1 VINDRNYDHCSVVS
15 TVRKLFCNPASQPLN
30 WREAQA
36 ATFENILTLT
46 GANIRTDV
54 VNLPEP
60 VVSSG
65 VNINAAADAPIPRA
79 PTDLTVLMAG
89 AMHNALQQQGLQP
102 PGDYS
107 TLTNSTQV
115 SAYLKQ
121 AQQILQNAAGGG
133 Q

>member
-1 VINDRNYDHCSVVS
+1 
-15 TVRKLFCNPASQPLN
+15 
-30 WREAQA
+30 
-36 ATFENILTLT
+36 
-46 GANIRTDV
+46 V

>member
-1 VINDRNYDHCSVVS
+1 VVS

-36 ATFENILTLT
+36 ATFENVLTLT

-54 VNLPEP
+54 VNLPDP
-60 VVSSG
+60 VISAG
-65 VNINAAADAPIPRA
+65 VAISAAADAPGA
-79 PTDLTVLMAG
+79 PTDLCKLMAG
-89 AMHNALQQQGLQP
+89 AMQNALQQQGLKP
-102 PGDYS
+102 PGDYT
-107 TLTNSTQV
+107 TLTNSTQM

-121 AQQILQNAAGGG
+121 AQQLLQNAAGGG

>member
-1 VINDRNYDHCSVVS
+1 VVS

-36 ATFENILTLT
+36 ATFENVLTLT
-46 GANIRTDV
+46 GANIRGDV
-54 VNLPEP
+54 DLPEP
-60 VVSSG
+60 VISAG
-65 VNINAAADAPIPRA
+65 VDINAAAAAPIPRA

-89 AMHNALQQQGLQP
+89 AMHHTFQQLGLQP
-102 PGDYS
+102 PGDYT
-107 TLTNSTQV
+107 TLTNSTQM

-121 AQQILQNAAGGG
+121 ALQILRNAAGGG